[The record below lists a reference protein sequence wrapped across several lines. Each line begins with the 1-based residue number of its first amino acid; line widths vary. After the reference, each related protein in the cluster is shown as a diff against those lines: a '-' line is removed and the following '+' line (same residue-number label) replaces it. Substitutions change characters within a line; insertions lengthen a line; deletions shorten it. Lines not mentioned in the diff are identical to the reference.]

1 MQRGSMLRRTIRS
14 LSSMFSSRVPVLQY
28 HRVAE
33 LPFDPYALCVTPQH
47 FADHLVV
54 LRSLGR
60 PTSLDECSRALQG
73 GKLPRLAFVVTFD
86 DGYAD
91 CLYGAKPVLERY
103 DVPATVF
110 VVSGSVGSQQEFW
123 WDELEWLLLQPG
135 RLPRSL
141 HLVVNGERQQW
152 TLDEAANYSP
162 EEFSRNAHWHY
173 GQPDNP
179 TSRHRLFR
187 VLYGL
192 LQPLAPHQR
201 QSIVDDLRAWAGGSS
216 KARPAHRTLSPE
228 EVIRLAEGQLVE
240 VGAHTVSHPMLSAL
254 PLHAQ
259 QDEIRQSKTQLEEI
273 LGARVGSFSYP
284 HGMPGHYTEA
294 TATVVREAGFA
305 CACSSRPGTLG
316 RETDPFQIPRL
327 VVQDWDGETFER
339 RMKKWIRE

>member
-1 MQRGSMLRRTIRS
+1 MQRGGKVGRIMRS
-14 LSSMFSSRVPVLQY
+14 LRNRLATRAVVLQY

-33 LPFDPYALCVTPQH
+33 LAFDPYALCVTPQH

-54 LRSLGR
+54 LRRLGR
-60 PTSLDECSRALQG
+60 PTSLEECSRALRG
-73 GKLPRLAFVVTFD
+73 GKLLRRAIVVTFD

-91 CLYGAKPVLERY
+91 SLYAAKPVLERH

-141 HLVVNGERQQW
+141 HLVVNGERHQW
-152 TLDEAANYSP
+152 TLDEAADYSP
-162 EEFSRNAHWHY
+162 EEFSRNARWHY

-187 VLYGL
+187 ALYGL

-201 QSIVDDLRAWAGGSS
+201 RSIVDDLRAWAGGAS

-240 VGAHTVSHPMLSAL
+240 VGAHTVNHPMLSAL
-254 PLHAQ
+254 PLSTQ
-259 QDEIRQSKTQLEEI
+259 QDEIRQSKAQLEEI

-284 HGMPGHYTEA
+284 HGMPGHYTEE

-305 CACSSRPGTLG
+305 CACSSQPGTLG
-316 RETDPFQIPRL
+316 LDTDPFQIPRV
-327 VVQDWDGETFER
+327 VVQDWDGESFER
-339 RMKKWIRE
+339 RMKKWVRE